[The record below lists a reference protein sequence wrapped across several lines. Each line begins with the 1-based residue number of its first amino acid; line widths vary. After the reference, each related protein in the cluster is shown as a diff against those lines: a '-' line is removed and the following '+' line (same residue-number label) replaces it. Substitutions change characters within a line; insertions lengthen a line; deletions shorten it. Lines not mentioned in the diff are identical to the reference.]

1 MRDRRHHRHH
11 PWRAFGELVDWELEW
26 TDDLPFGTW
35 GLTVW
40 EEKKVLLA
48 NGMGESERRCTIEHE
63 RRHIL
68 RGPAPYGLEL
78 HEEVVVHR
86 QVARALMPSIRRVG
100 HALAF
105 HRADIERAAHE
116 LWVDEQTL
124 HVRLSSLPAGER
136 AWLDEQLATI
146 LI

>member
-11 PWRAFGELVDWELEW
+11 PWRAFGELTDWKLEW
-26 TDDLPFGTW
+26 TDDLPFGVW
-35 GLTVW
+35 GQTVW
-40 EEKKVLLA
+40 EEKKVLLL

-63 RRHIL
+63 RMHIL
-68 RGPAPYGLEL
+68 RGPAPYGREL

-86 QVARALMPSIRRVG
+86 QVARTLMPNIQRVC

-124 HVRLSSLPAGER
+124 HVRLSSLRPRER
-136 AWLDEQLATI
+136 AWLDDQMATI